1 MTSFGPV
8 SQELAQQLQEQV
20 QRHKL
25 IIWLDAGNHYSAF
38 ADQLIQQRADGRL
51 NYDVK
56 AFRGSYLELLLEL
69 QDLTSGVGKKPLVI
83 HLPGFNMT
91 NVTTTPMLELYLAG
105 TVFQKALPT
114 LITDAAATKL
124 PADQIASFLS
134 KDELSLKEAD
144 DWLLSSLADDGSG
157 LTGHLRS
164 LNLTILIQD
173 LLSVDGFVPGKLKQA
188 ASAAERQQIASEVTQ
203 RLASLTG
210 APSNWLSE
218 HVDLSQIRP
227 ADIASNAVSW
237 ALCVE
242 YVVDL
247 TRPPIQ
253 EELKAVQT
261 LPDAVRNECC
271 RLARDLRQNRPE
283 FYRSTALDTQDRLDI
298 ERREAVAEDLGRIDT
313 FPFEEEKILRA
324 AIDAIAEQKWDRA
337 IQWAE
342 HRTEDQSFW
351 QRGDASR
358 GDAWKLV
365 SAAAEVGLAIHRAG
379 PTLGAVSSLDA
390 ALERYTQVGSRVD
403 LAHRRMEQI
412 KTKRLL
418 PGVQEFE
425 SLKEMIGAL
434 RHQWRA
440 WADRWACDFNAA
452 CQQHGFLP
460 RRELQQRRLFDDVV
474 RSSVQQSDV
483 TALFLIDGMRYE
495 MALELYEEL
504 AGTPTTTLKL
514 DARFAELPTV
524 TEVGMNVLAAVSS
537 GNRLQLALN
546 GDRIQGFSTGTFRV
560 NDPKSRQRA
569 MKDRVGGSKCPW
581 FTLQEVLER
590 SKASL
595 QNAIRGARLLIV
607 ESKEIDRSGHAGSG
621 LSQFSQTLQEI
632 KAAWRLLRDAGV
644 QSFVLTSDHG
654 FLFFP
659 QVEQTTQTYGRVIDP
674 NGRHVISSGP
684 SGHPNEVSVPL
695 RSLDYDCED
704 LHVIFP
710 ASTVPFD
717 RGSSVQH
724 FVHGGNS
731 FQERVIPVMTILHA
745 APRGSKQEKYVVKA
759 EAGQAA
765 FGMHRLRAT
774 LLLDKAVLGLE
785 FGGELVELGLQ
796 VLDGENVRVE
806 IQEVSGGGRLEANT
820 IVATVGQEFE
830 VFFKLTGSVDQ
841 RVRVQL
847 AHTTGI
853 ADVTPGVVSERY
865 QVSIVQN
872 VHAVKPAVT
881 IVKPDDSGKGK
892 ESSVEKPK
900 WLMELP
906 SDEIRAVFAHIEM
919 HGVITE
925 SEVATK
931 LGGPRAVRR
940 FSSQFDTLAK
950 QAPFAIRI
958 ESVNGVKRY
967 LKEGGA
973 S

>member
-1 MTSFGPV
+1 MTTSFGPV

-20 QRHKL
+20 QQHKL
-25 IIWLDAGNHYSAF
+25 IIWLVSANHYSAF
-38 ADQLIQQRADGRL
+38 ADQLMQQRADGRL

-69 QDLTSGVGKKPLVI
+69 QDLTGGVSKKPLVI
-83 HLPGFNMT
+83 HLPGFNTT

-105 TVFQKALPT
+105 TEFEKKMLT

-124 PADQIASFLS
+124 PADQIVSFLS
-134 KDELSLKEAD
+134 KDELSLKDAD

-164 LNLTILIQD
+164 LNLTILIHD
-173 LLSVDGFVPGKLKQA
+173 LLTPEGFVPSQLKAA

-210 APSNWLSE
+210 APSNWLIT

-227 ADIASNAVSW
+227 ADIASNAVIW

-242 YVVDL
+242 YVDDL

-253 EELKAVQT
+253 EDLKAVQT

-271 RLARDLRQNRPE
+271 RLARDLRQNRPD

-324 AIDAIAEQKWDRA
+324 AIAAIAEQKWDRA

-365 SAAAEVGLAIHRAG
+365 SAAAELGLAIHRAG
-379 PTLGAVSSLDA
+379 PTLGVVSSLDA

-425 SLKEMIGAL
+425 LLKEMIGAL

-440 WADRWACDFNAA
+440 WADRWACDFNAV

-474 RSSVQQSDV
+474 RSSVQSAV

-504 AGTPTTTLKL
+504 AGTPTTLKL

-546 GDRIQGFSTGTFRV
+546 GDRIQGFSTGSFRV

-590 SKASL
+590 PKASL
-595 QNAIRGARLLIV
+595 QNAIRGARLLVV

-644 QSFVLTSDHG
+644 KSFVITSDHG

-659 QVEQTTQTYGRVIDP
+659 QVEQATQTYGRVIDP
-674 NGRHVISSGP
+674 NGRHVISLGP

-717 RGSSVQH
+717 CGSKVQH

-745 APRGSKQEKYVVKA
+745 APRGSKPEKYHVRAVA
-759 EAGQAA
+759 DEPVL
-765 FGMHRLRAT
+765 GMHRLKAA

-785 FGGELVELGLQ
+785 FGEPVELGLQ
-796 VLDGENVRVE
+796 VLDGEDVRVE

-830 VFFKLTGSVDQ
+830 VFFRLTGTVDQ

-872 VHAVKPAVT
+872 AHAAKPAAT
-881 IVKPDDSGKGK
+881 TVKPDDSGKGK

-906 SDEIRAVFAHIEM
+906 SDEIRAVFAHLEM

-967 LKEGGA
+967 IKEGGA